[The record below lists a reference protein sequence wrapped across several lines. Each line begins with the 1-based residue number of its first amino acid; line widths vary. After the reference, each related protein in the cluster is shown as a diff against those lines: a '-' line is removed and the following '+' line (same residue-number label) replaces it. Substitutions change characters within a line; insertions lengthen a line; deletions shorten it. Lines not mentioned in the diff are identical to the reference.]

1 MGFQSIKR
9 KRRFDQDHV
18 KIYGDMDQS
27 TRSICKNIGV
37 EPTRR
42 GTTRS
47 VVRRVARRQ
56 YFAYTLSALMHGI
69 RIFALSC
76 DLHHFNPLK
85 CVLKQSK

>member
-1 MGFQSIKR
+1 MQSCRVSDYKLHKR
-9 KRRFDQDHV
+9 ILFPTTVTV

-76 DLHHFNPLK
+76 DLFHFHLI
-85 CVLKQSK
+85 